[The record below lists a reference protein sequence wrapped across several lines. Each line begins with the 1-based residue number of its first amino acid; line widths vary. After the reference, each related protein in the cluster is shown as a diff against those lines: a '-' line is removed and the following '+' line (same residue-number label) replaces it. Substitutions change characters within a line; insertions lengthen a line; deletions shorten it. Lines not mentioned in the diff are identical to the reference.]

1 MKQVGIIGSGA
12 VAKALGN
19 GFIKHGFKVMLSSRD
34 PEKLRDWIDQS
45 GENALSGT
53 FAEAAA
59 FGNIVVLA
67 VLGRA
72 ATEALEEAGPDNL
85 KGKTVIDTTNPI
97 AEAPPEDGVLRFTT
111 SLDESLMEQL
121 QHRFPDVNFVKAFNS
136 VGNMFMVNPSFPGGK
151 PSMFICGNNQ
161 EAKNEVQ
168 EILDLFGWE
177 TEDMGKAAG
186 ARAIEPLCM
195 LWCIPG
201 FLRNQWTHAFKLV
214 KA

>member
-85 KGKTVIDTTNPI
+85 NGKTVIDTTNPI
-97 AEAPPEDGVLRFTT
+97 SETPPEDGVLRFTT

>member
-85 KGKTVIDTTNPI
+85 NGKTVIDTTNPI
-97 AEAPPEDGVLRFTT
+97 SETPPEDGVLRFTT

-151 PSMFICGNNQ
+151 ASMFICGNNQ

>member
-121 QHRFPDVNFVKAFNS
+121 QHRFPDVDFVKAFNS

>member
-121 QHRFPDVNFVKAFNS
+121 QHRFHDINFVKAFNS

>member
-1 MKQVGIIGSGA
+1 M
-12 VAKALGN
+12 
-19 GFIKHGFKVMLSSRD
+19 
-34 PEKLRDWIDQS
+34 
-45 GENALSGT
+45 
-53 FAEAAA
+53 
-59 FGNIVVLA
+59 
-67 VLGRA
+67 
-72 ATEALEEAGPDNL
+72 
-85 KGKTVIDTTNPI
+85 IDTTNPI

>member
-97 AEAPPEDGVLRFTT
+97 SETPPEDGVLRFTT

>member
-151 PSMFICGNNQ
+151 ASMFICGNNQ

>member
-201 FLRNQWTHAFKLV
+201 FLRNQWTHAFKVV

>member
-34 PEKLRDWIDQS
+34 PEKLRDCIDQS

-121 QHRFPDVNFVKAFNS
+121 QHRFPDINFVKAFNS